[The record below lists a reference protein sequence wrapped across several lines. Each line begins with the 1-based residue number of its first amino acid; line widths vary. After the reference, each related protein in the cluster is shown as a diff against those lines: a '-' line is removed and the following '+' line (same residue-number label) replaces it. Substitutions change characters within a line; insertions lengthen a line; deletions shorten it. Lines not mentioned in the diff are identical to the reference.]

1 MKDFCIHT
9 AFSDYHAQREN
20 YFSKLDVRIKLG
32 TVVMLIAMVM
42 LSHRCFFPLTTFLIS
57 CVILRSIGISG
68 ARIKYRVLAPMSVV
82 FFLVVV
88 QPFIVDGHAIFTLN
102 FFGILLPA
110 SSEGL
115 AQGCLLAV
123 KTCSSVALM
132 LCLIYTTTMDKILMA
147 AAWLR
152 VPSILID
159 ISLLMYR
166 YIFLFAKEAA
176 SILYAQKLRFGYA
189 NFKNSIRSLA
199 ILLGMVFIRAFDQA
213 SILQNAMNLRLYRGN
228 FTPSNLK
235 PIPIREAFMS
245 GLVTCLMVVI
255 FFEQNRW

>member
-1 MKDFCIHT
+1 M
-9 AFSDYHAQREN
+9 
-20 YFSKLDVRIKLG
+20 DVRIKVG
-32 TVVMLIAMVM
+32 IVVVLVALVM
-42 LSHRCFFPLTTFLIS
+42 LSCRFFFPVTAFLLA

-68 ARIKYRVLAPMSVV
+68 TRIKYRVLAPMSVV
-82 FFLVVV
+82 LFLVVV
-88 QPFIVDGHAIFTLN
+88 QPFLVEGRTLFTLN
-102 FFGILLPA
+102 FFGVLLPA
-110 SSEGL
+110 SLEGL
-115 AQGCLLAV
+115 AQGCLLAA

-176 SILYAQKLRFGYA
+176 NILHAQKVRFGYA
-189 NFKNSIRSLA
+189 NYKNSLRSLA

-213 SILQNAMNLRLYRGN
+213 SILQNAMNLRLYRGS
-228 FTPSNLK
+228 FTTSKLK
-235 PIPIREAFMS
+235 SIPLREALVS
-245 GLVTCLMVVI
+245 VLVTCVMVII

>member
-9 AFSDYHAQREN
+9 GFSDYHAQREN
-20 YFSKLDVRIKLG
+20 YLSKLDVRIKTG
-32 TVVMLIAMVM
+32 MVVMFIAMVM
-42 LSHRCFFPLTTFLIS
+42 LSQRYFFPMTIFLIS

-82 FFLVVV
+82 FFLVVI
-88 QPFIVDGHAIFTLN
+88 QPFIVEGHALFTLD
-102 FFGILLPA
+102 FFGFMLPA
-110 SSEGL
+110 SAEGL

-123 KTCSSVALM
+123 KTCSSVTLM

-176 SILYAQKLRFGYA
+176 SILHAQKLRFGYT
-189 NFKNSIRSLA
+189 NFKNSMRSLA

-213 SILQNAMNLRLYRGN
+213 SILQNAMNLRMYRGS
-228 FTPSNLK
+228 FKPSKLK
-235 PIPIREAFMS
+235 PIPMREVVMS
-245 GLVTCLMVVI
+245 GIVTCLMVIVFI
-255 FFEQNRW
+255 EQNRW